1 MLEQIYKSQSTIQQL
16 RDGIL
21 GNYIDDFSTYLIKQ
35 EYSQQTLHS
44 YFGLISKLNTWL
56 QDHQLKLN
64 EFNELRINEFIESR
78 KKTTA
83 NIVRKGDGRALQLLV
98 EFLRNEEII
107 PKPEICPP
115 ENKSVE
121 VLIQEFACY
130 LTEEKGLADSTVN
143 REKDVVRQF
152 LLKQFGQQPLCF
164 QDLTRSSLLTYI
176 SNSRKHYSS
185 KNTQLIASILRT
197 FLQFLMVNGK
207 IKSEFTR
214 YIPSIPSYRAIH
226 LPEFLTPNQVNQL
239 LSSCDQN
246 TPSGCRNY
254 AILLLLVRLGLR
266 ASEVLKLSLDDIDW
280 QQGNIHIYGK
290 KEKLRVLP
298 LPHEVGKAI
307 AAYLKKV
314 RPSCLVR
321 QIFIRSRAPYQG
333 LRNSSN
339 ISSIVHRALLSAGLS
354 PRHQGA
360 HLLRYTAATESLR
373 CGATLFEIGDL
384 LGHCSMDTT
393 ALYTK
398 VDIVRLKEL
407 AMPWPTVI

>member
-21 GNYIDDFSTYLIKQ
+21 GNYIDDFSACLIKKG
-35 EYSQQTLHS
+35 YSQQTLHS
-44 YFGLISKLNTWL
+44 YFGLISKLSTWL

-78 KKTTA
+78 KKSTA
-83 NIVRKGDGRALQLLV
+83 NFVHKGDGRALQLLV

-107 PKPEICPP
+107 PKPEIFPP

-121 VLIQEFACY
+121 ALIQEFARY

-143 REKDVVRQF
+143 REKDVIRQF

-176 SNSRKHYSS
+176 SNSHKHYSS

-197 FLQFLMVNGK
+197 FLHFLVLNGK
-207 IKSEFTR
+207 IESEFTR

-246 TPSGCRNY
+246 TPPGCRNY

-266 ASEVLKLSLDDIDW
+266 ASEVIKLSLDDIDW

-290 KEKLRVLP
+290 REKLRILP

-307 AAYLKKV
+307 ATYLKKV
-314 RPSCLVR
+314 RPSCSIR
-321 QIFIRSRAPYQG
+321 QLFIRSRAPYQG

-373 CGATLFEIGDL
+373 CGATLSEIGDL
-384 LGHCSMDTT
+384 LGHSSVDTT

-398 VDIVRLKEL
+398 VDVVRLKEL
-407 AMPWPTVI
+407 AMPWPTV